1 MTWVILGHTYYYALN
16 QSDNLTYVFDAFTRP
31 FLQIIGNAVLAVD
44 TFYCIGGF
52 LTSFILLKKFKKVSS
67 PAFVAKLYLHRYL
80 RLTMVYGIVIIF
92 FMGFLGRY
100 GHGTFVHFTSDP
112 LVERCKQYWWRNI
125 LYISNLIQVCD
136 ETGYCRVKSC
146 LGHSWYL
153 SNDMQFFVVGV
164 PLILMVSKT
173 RYVGVV
179 VWVLILLANI
189 GLQKLP
195 FLVTQFI
202 FRCDRM
208 VINFQGC
215 NCSPITVCYS

>member
-1 MTWVILGHTYYYALN
+1 
-16 QSDNLTYVFDAFTRP
+16 
-31 FLQIIGNAVLAVD
+31 
-44 TFYCIGGF
+44 
-52 LTSFILLKKFKKVSS
+52 
-67 PAFVAKLYLHRYL
+67 
-80 RLTMVYGIVIIF
+80 MVYGIVIIF

-100 GHGTFVHFTSDP
+100 GHGTLVHFTSDP
-112 LVERCKQYWWRNI
+112 LVEQCKQYWWRNI
-125 LYISNLIQVCD
+125 LYISNLIQECD

-189 GLQKLP
+189 GL
-195 FLVTQFI
+195 
-202 FRCDRM
+202 
-208 VINFQGC
+208 
-215 NCSPITVCYS
+215 